1 MGLDEQAA
9 ITDLQVFLAYAG
21 DDNGKWQ
28 ELVGQRVIHRRQGQG
43 TITRVERSSPGTWII
58 GVHFERDTQEV
69 RKYTQQTLG
78 DPQYFS
84 EVAVPLGLQ
93 QVATIRGQLLA
104 EKQRRAEQERLRQ
117 EENRRRE
124 QERLERATQQRQ
136 DSSASTTSR
145 PSGSGRDRRAE
156 RSQPG
161 LPVQE
166 EVSLIPGDE
175 YRRRD
180 LHDRFGG
187 QEQGGIS
194 TPKHHH
200 MILLF
205 TGEAGEQHGYSDGWK
220 GGVFL
225 YTGEGQQ
232 GDMDFVRGN
241 AAIRDSMDN
250 GKVIHLFSQARK
262 GYVRYI
268 GQFLCTG
275 YHYIE
280 GRDTEDRK
288 RRMIRFELTP
298 VRSSSTS

>member
-1 MGLDEQAA
+1 MSRDEQAS

-28 ELVGQRVIHRRQGQG
+28 ELVGQRVLHRHQGQG

-58 GVHFERDTQEV
+58 AVHFDQDTQEV

-78 DPQYFS
+78 DSQYFS
-84 EVAVPLGLQ
+84 EIALPLGLR
-93 QVATIRGQLLA
+93 QVATIREQLLA
-104 EKQRRAEQERLRQ
+104 EEQRRAEQERLRQ
-117 EENRRRE
+117 EENRRRQ
-124 QERLERATQQRQ
+124 QERLERATQHRQ
-136 DSSASTTSR
+136 ETAASTTSR
-145 PSGSGRDRRAE
+145 PPGPGRNRRSK

-161 LPVQE
+161 FRVQE

-194 TPKHHH
+194 TPRHHH

-250 GKVIHLFSQARK
+250 GKVIHLFAQARK
-262 GYVRYI
+262 GYVRYV

-275 YHYIE
+275 YHHIE
-280 GRDTEDRK
+280 GPDTEDQK

-298 VRSSSTS
+298 ASSSRRT